1 MNFNLN
7 MTELEAL
14 LCLQHVPNLGDASI
28 KKMIQIVGSA
38 AGVLKEKKS
47 NLLKIDGIGQARLA
61 SLYDKTHA
69 KATEKELDFIENN
82 NIKATPYLST
92 DYPTH
97 LAQCVDG
104 PVVLFGSGSIKLKDQ
119 LVLSVVGTRKITR
132 YGMQFCE
139 DLIAELTAFN
149 PVIVSGFAYG
159 VDIIAHK
166 AAMANNLQTVAC
178 LAHGLNQIYPKGHK
192 KYMKSMEE
200 NGGFFTDFWSTD
212 AFNPQNFLRRNRIIA
227 GLSKATIVIES
238 ADKGGSLVTAQIA
251 NSYYRDVFAVPGK
264 TTDPFSKGCNMLIK
278 TQQAHMLTSI
288 ADLVYIL
295 NLKENKVKAQLPVQ
309 KELFV
314 TLEPNEQCVYDF
326 LQKEGKQ
333 DLDSIALHCNIPT
346 YQLAGMLLGLEL
358 KGILQPLPGK
368 IFQVA

>member
-1 MNFNLN
+1 
-7 MTELEAL
+7 MTELQAL

-38 AGVLKEKKS
+38 EGVLKEKKS
-47 NLLKIDGIGQARLA
+47 NLLKIDGIGEARVA
-61 SLYDKTHA
+61 SLYDESHV
-69 KATEKELDFIENN
+69 KAAEKELIFVEHNK
-82 NIKATPYLST
+82 IKLTSYMDSE
-92 DYPTH
+92 YPAH

-104 PVVLFGSGSIKLKDQ
+104 PIVLFGSGTIDLKNK
-119 LVLSVVGTRKITR
+119 LVLSIVGTRKITR
-132 YGMQFCE
+132 YGTQFCE
-139 DLIAELTAFN
+139 DLVAELAPFD

-159 VDIIAHK
+159 VDITAHK
-166 AAMANNLQTVAC
+166 AAVANNLQTVAC
-178 LAHGLNQIYPKGHK
+178 LAHGLNQIYPKTHK
-192 KYMKSMEE
+192 QYMKSMEE

-264 TTDPFSKGCNMLIK
+264 TTDPYSKGCNMLIK

-295 NLKENKVKAQLPVQ
+295 NLKQNEIKAQPPIQ

-314 TLEPNEQCVYDF
+314 DLDENEQRVYDF

-346 YQLAGMLLGLEL
+346 YQLASMLLNLEL
-358 KGILQPLPGK
+358 KGVLNPLPGK
-368 IFQVA
+368 LFEVA

>member
-1 MNFNLN
+1 
-7 MTELEAL
+7 MTELQAL

-38 AGVLKEKKS
+38 TGVLKEKKS

-61 SLYDKTHA
+61 SLYNETHS
-69 KATEKELDFIENN
+69 KAAEEELKFIENN
-82 NIKATPYLST
+82 AIKATSYL
-92 DYPTH
+92 DPEYPTH
-97 LAQCVDG
+97 LAQCIDG
-104 PVVLFGSGSIKLKDQ
+104 PVVLFESGAIRLKDQ
-119 LVLSVVGTRKITR
+119 LVLSIVGTRKITR
-132 YGMQFCE
+132 YGTQFCE
-139 DLIAELTAFN
+139 DLIAELVPFN

-159 VDIIAHK
+159 VDITAHK
-166 AAMANNLQTVAC
+166 AAIANNLQTVGC
-178 LAHGLNQIYPKGHK
+178 LAHGLNQIYPKVHK

-264 TTDPFSKGCNMLIK
+264 TTDPLSKGCNMLIK

-295 NLKENKVKAQLPVQ
+295 NLKQEETKKEQLIQ

-314 TLEPNEQCVYDF
+314 HLEGNEQRIFEF

-346 YQLAGMLLGLEL
+346 YQLAGMLLNLEL
-358 KGILQPLPGK
+358 KGVLQPLPGK